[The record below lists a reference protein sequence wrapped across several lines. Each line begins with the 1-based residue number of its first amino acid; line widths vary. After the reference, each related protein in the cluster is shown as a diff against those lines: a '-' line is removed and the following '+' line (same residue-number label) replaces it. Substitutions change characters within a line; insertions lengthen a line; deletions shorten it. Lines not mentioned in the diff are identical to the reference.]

1 MGFFRRLTSVM
12 FYAAL
17 PLFIPLLY
25 GLYLGEDVLAIAVTV
40 LILILP
46 FIPGLIAGIYQNLR
60 DFVIS
65 IFRPEIPW
73 NYLSLTEI
81 AGIRAR
87 IGELTL
93 GEALALTSCAWIVIP
108 LICSYPFLYLGM
120 EPLDSFFESMSG
132 WTSTGLS
139 VIDLPEDL
147 PQSIILYRSTMQW
160 VGGLGIIVLML
171 AVLKGREARWLL
183 KAEGREPI
191 EVGIGRTV
199 KKYWLIYLVLS
210 IIAFG
215 VLSYLGLDIFN
226 ALNLT
231 FAGISNGGFFP
242 FSHYDFTELQK
253 YALAGIMLA
262 GATSFVF
269 WRNIAG
275 GRILKAIKDEEFIFY
290 VVVILVSI
298 GLIVYVGG
306 EDISNTF
313 LNAVSAVACGGF
325 AIGDVAVMHE
335 FSKYMLILLM
345 LAGGMYGSTTGAIK
359 LWRIL
364 VAFKSILLRVK
375 SVFLPTGT
383 VQVLKINNMPVPG
396 EAVIDCV
403 VYIFSYVVI
412 MLFGA
417 GLFIAVGHSMTDA
430 LFTVSSALG
439 NVGLSTV
446 AASSLGTNGKSFLIL
461 LMYVGRIEIFPTLA
475 LARYVIDFIRR

>member
-1 MGFFRRLTSVM
+1 MGFLQRLTSVM

-17 PLFIPLLY
+17 PLLIPFLY
-25 GLYLGEDVLAIAVTV
+25 GLYLGEDVFAIGITI

-46 FIPGLIAGIYQNLR
+46 FIPGLLIGIYRNVR
-60 DFVIS
+60 DFILS
-65 IFRPEIPW
+65 LFRPETPW

-87 IGELTL
+87 IGEITL
-93 GEALALTSCAWIVIP
+93 GQALALTSLAWIVIP
-108 LICSYPFLYLGM
+108 AVCSIPFLYLEM
-120 EPLDSFFESMSG
+120 QPLDAFFESMSA

-139 VIDLPEDL
+139 IIDLPEEL

-160 VGGLGIIVLML
+160 VGGLGIIILML

-183 KAEGREPI
+183 KAEGRETI
-191 EVGIGRTV
+191 EVGIGKTV
-199 KKYWLIYLVLS
+199 KTYWLIYLGLS
-210 IIAFG
+210 IVAFG
-215 VLSYLGLDIFN
+215 ILAYLGMDYFN
-226 ALNLT
+226 AVNLT

-253 YALAGIMLA
+253 YALAAIMLA

-269 WRNIAG
+269 HQKIIT
-275 GRILKAIKDEEFIFY
+275 GRILSAIRDEEFILY
-290 VVVILVSI
+290 AAVIGISI
-298 GLIVYVGG
+298 GLIVLIGI
-306 EDISNTF
+306 EDVSNTL

-325 AIGDVAVMHE
+325 AIGDIGIMHE

-375 SVFLPTGT
+375 AVFLPTRA
-383 VQVLKINNMPVPG
+383 VQVLKINGIPVG
-396 EAVIDCV
+396 NEAIIDCV

-412 MLFGA
+412 LLAGA
-417 GLFIAVGHSMTDA
+417 GLFIAVGHSITDA
-430 LFTVSSALG
+430 LFIVSSALG
-439 NVGLSTV
+439 NVGLSTFAV
-446 AASSLGTNGKSFLIL
+446 SSLGANGKSFLIF

-475 LARYVIDFIRR
+475 LARYVLDAIRR